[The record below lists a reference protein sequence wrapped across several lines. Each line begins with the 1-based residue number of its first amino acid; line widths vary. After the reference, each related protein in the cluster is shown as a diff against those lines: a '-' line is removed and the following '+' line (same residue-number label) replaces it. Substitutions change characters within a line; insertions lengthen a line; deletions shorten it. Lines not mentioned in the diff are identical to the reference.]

1 MLIKCR
7 MDWKNKIGK
16 LIFII
21 FIIIIGI
28 LPVHGSEVDLSQQLE
43 QIRSYS
49 RSYEFDYVSWT
60 VSALGQKLSQSS
72 LKVYRYIPAGEGRQ
86 IVLDYLDLRN
96 KINRSQD
103 ILMSVLSD
111 PQLENRDQAA
121 AEIKEE
127 LDEMRSR
134 REDVIPFVEQIIQG
148 QMNHALVNLGLSAG
162 GQMVPPVLCRA
173 EPDSYALIVSPRDEI
188 RQAANL
194 MLIRNL
200 TLDEIIHL
208 EETIERE
215 LDLSALVVG
224 IGGVG
229 LYPSMVIETSNL
241 DWLIHVIGHE
251 WTHNFLTIRPL
262 GANYF
267 ASPELTTINET
278 IADLSADEIQRETFL
293 LYYPEFLPAESVVEE
308 SEEQPPLDTPDQI
321 PEGEVFDFR
330 AEMHITRLEVDRL
343 LADRKI
349 KEAEDYMETRRIF
362 FWENGYLIRK
372 LNQAY
377 FAFHGSYAAAP
388 GGAAD
393 AAGVD
398 LGSQLRDLKA
408 NAPSYAAFMREVA
421 WKWRLDQFQLLFKE
435 NY

>member
-1 MLIKCR
+1 MS
-7 MDWKNKIGK
+7 WKNKIGK
-16 LIFII
+16 LIFSLL
-21 FIIIIGI
+21 IIIIGI
-28 LPVHGSEVDLSQQLE
+28 LPVRGSEVDPSQQLE

-49 RSYEFDYVSWT
+49 RPYEFDYVSWT
-60 VSALGQKLSQSS
+60 VSALGQKLTQAS
-72 LKVYRYIPAGEGRQ
+72 LKSYRYIPAQDGRQ
-86 IVLDYLDLRN
+86 IVLDYLNLRN
-96 KINRSQD
+96 QIVQSQD
-103 ILMSVLSD
+103 SLIRVLAD
-111 PQLENRDQAA
+111 PHLENRDQAT

-134 REDVIPFVEQIIQG
+134 REAAAPLVEQIVQS
-148 QMNHALVNLGLSAG
+148 QMNHALTALEMSVG
-162 GQMVPPVLCRA
+162 GQLVPPVLYRL
-173 EPDSYALIVSPRDEI
+173 EPDSYALIVSPREEI
-188 RQAANL
+188 RQTVNL

-208 EETIERE
+208 EETIEKE
-215 LDLSALVVG
+215 LVLSALVVG

-229 LYPSMVIETSNL
+229 LYPSMVIETGNL

-262 GANYF
+262 GSNYF

-293 LYYPEFLPAESVVEE
+293 LYYPEYLPAESVGEE
-308 SEEQPPLDTPDQI
+308 SEENPPPDTQDPI
-321 PEGEVFDFR
+321 PEEKVFDFR

-343 LADRKI
+343 LADKEI
-349 KEAEDYMETRRIF
+349 KEAEAYMETRRLF
-362 FWENGYLIRK
+362 FWENGYLIRR

-393 AAGVD
+393 AEGAD
-398 LGSQLRDLKA
+398 LGSQLRELKKS
-408 NAPSYAAFMREVA
+408 APSYAAFMREVA
-421 WKWRLDQFQLLFKE
+421 WRWRLDQFQILFEE
-435 NY
+435 NH